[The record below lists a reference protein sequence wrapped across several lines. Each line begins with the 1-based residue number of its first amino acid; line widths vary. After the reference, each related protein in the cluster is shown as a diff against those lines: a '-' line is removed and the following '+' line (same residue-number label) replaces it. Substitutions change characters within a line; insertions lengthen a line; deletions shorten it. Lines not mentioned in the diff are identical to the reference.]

1 MRVDSQK
8 LAIRASSKILV
19 EYSPC
24 PVEAILSAVIAV
36 VTRFRTR
43 KSAKPESTQCVP
55 KKNMNCHGVPCP
67 HKQATHLIPP
77 NPSSKESPW
86 LTSYFPEEYTVCHA
100 GTTQP
105 ESAKFATHPKICH
118 LYKPKAAAQKCSGL
132 NKTKLAFDSS
142 CKSIHVES
150 LHDDE
155 KY

>member
-55 KKNMNCHGVPCP
+55 KKYELPRGSINAVNANKWQIIKH
-67 HKQATHLIPP
+67 
-77 NPSSKESPW
+77 
-86 LTSYFPEEYTVCHA
+86 Y
-100 GTTQP
+100 
-105 ESAKFATHPKICH
+105 PK
-118 LYKPKAAAQKCSGL
+118 
-132 NKTKLAFDSS
+132 
-142 CKSIHVES
+142 KSRG
-150 LHDDE
+150 
-155 KY
+155 